1 MATSSFDICIIG
13 GGMVGLCLAKQL
25 SIKYG
30 PENIVLI
37 DKEKELGL
45 HSSGRNSGVLHA
57 GVYYKPHTLKADV
70 CIEGSKRLKNW
81 VIKKGLNINQ
91 CGKIIIPQDLKLDSQ
106 LDLLLERG
114 KTNGARVELID
125 NQQLSEL
132 EPLASSVSNRALWS
146 PGTCVVNPK
155 EVVKALESEIRDA
168 GVHIIFSN
176 HRGEIINYNPDK
188 NQIKFSDG
196 TSLKY
201 RFLFNSAGIYSK
213 EIAKKFNIGN
223 DYETLPFKGLYWKVK
238 STSKVRPKRNIYP
251 VPDLSMPFLGVHFTP
266 DTNSPANIYIGPTA
280 TPALGRENYFGLDG
294 FEPKI
299 AFFAINTIAKKYLFN
314 KANFRKYVHQQLFL
328 IYKSNLIKSA
338 QALIPDIT
346 GSDIELSEKV
356 GIRPQLYN
364 KVLGKLE
371 DDFICIKGPSS
382 IHILNAISP
391 AFTASFAFADL
402 VISRADL

>member
-1 MATSSFDICIIG
+1 MVGSSFDICIVG
-13 GGMVGLCLAKQL
+13 GGIVGLCLAKQL
-25 SIKYG
+25 SSKYG

-57 GVYYKPHTLKADV
+57 GIYYKPNSLKSDV
-70 CIEGSKRLKNW
+70 CIEGSKRLKDW
-81 VIKKGLNINQ
+81 IVKKGLNINQ

-106 LDLLLERG
+106 LDLLLDRG
-114 KTNGARVELID
+114 RANGARVELI
-125 NQQLSEL
+125 NSQQLAEL
-132 EPLASSVSNRALWS
+132 EPLASSISNRALWS

-155 EVVKALESEIRDA
+155 EVVKALENEIRDA
-168 GVHIIFSN
+168 GVKIILCN
-176 HRGEIINYNPDK
+176 TRGNINNFNPED
-188 NQIKFSDG
+188 NTIRCSDG
-196 TSLKY
+196 TILKY
-201 RFLFNSAGIYSK
+201 RFLFNSAGIFSK
-213 EIAKKFNIGN
+213 EIAKQFNIGN
-223 DYETLPFKGLYWKVK
+223 EYETLPFKGLYWKLR

-266 DTNSPANIYIGPTA
+266 DTNIPANVYIGPTA
-280 TPALGRENYFGLDG
+280 TPALGRENYCGLEE

-299 AFFAINTIAKKYLFN
+299 AFFTINTIAKKYLLN
-314 KANFRKYVHQQLFL
+314 KSSFRKYVHQQLFL
-328 IYKSNLIKSA
+328 IYKANLIKSA
-338 QALIPDIT
+338 QSLIPDIT
-346 GSDIELSEKV
+346 ESDIELSEKV

-371 DDFICIKGPSS
+371 DDFICVKGPSS

-402 VISRADL
+402 VISRAGL